1 MRPGTN
7 HIFWGFGSL
16 IVCGA
21 TIVLAR
27 RLYQSGP
34 VYDSG
39 NEIAF
44 WMFLAA
50 SVVVGC
56 TGAFMLLVGSR
67 ERLQFGRARASIP
80 GAPDHRPESNGELAV
95 RVLATLAATD
105 GDLNDVK
112 AGTLRRLF
120 SRMDGNP
127 MAAEPV
133 EGLFPKAVSSD
144 IASEILVMEEGLDPA
159 ARDFILNCCYLLI
172 DALDDPG
179 PVQDELMVRIAAA
192 MGMSELGLTA
202 HLDRFERST
211 APLPRFGAS
220 SDKA

>member
-1 MRPGTN
+1 MRPGTK

-56 TGAFMLLVGSR
+56 TGAFMLLVGTR
-67 ERLQFGRARASIP
+67 ERLQFGRTRASIP
-80 GAPDHRPESNGELAV
+80 GAPDHRPGSAGELAV

-105 GDLNDVK
+105 GDLSDVK
-112 AGTLRRLF
+112 AGALRRLL
-120 SRMDGNP
+120 SRMDDNP

-133 EGLFPKAVSSD
+133 EDLFPSAVSSD
-144 IASEILVMEEGLDPA
+144 IASEIMAMEDALDPA
-159 ARDFILNCCYLLI
+159 ARDFILNSCYLLI

-179 PVQDELMVRIAAA
+179 PVQEELMVRIAAA

-202 HLDRFERST
+202 HLDSFEKST
-211 APLPRFGAS
+211 APMPRFRAS
-220 SDKA
+220 NDRA